1 MLALLEAAPHVMLLG
16 SIAFALGYITP
27 YLAVTSSLDLAR
39 GLESVMKSRL
49 LLVLQGLALVAAG
62 LYILYNL
69 KSPV

>member
-1 MLALLEAAPHVMLLG
+1 MLLG
-16 SIAFALGYITP
+16 STAFALGYITP

-69 KSPV
+69 KSAV